1 MKVFAEREYL
11 YDLVNLL
18 QLILV
23 PWDLEELAED
33 QVKEQEVGQGEKVCQ
48 EFPRPLKV
56 ERSGVIVV

>member
-18 QLILV
+18 NLILV
-23 PWDLEELAED
+23 PWDLEVLVED
-33 QVKEQEVGQGEKVCQ
+33 QVKEQEVGQGEQVCQ
-48 EFPRPLKV
+48 EFSRPLKV

>member
-18 QLILV
+18 HLILV
-23 PWDLEELAED
+23 QWDLEELVED
-33 QVKEQEVGQGEKVCQ
+33 QVKEQEVGQGGQIYQ

-56 ERSGVIVV
+56 ARSGVIVV